1 MLARVEAGL
10 AQQLLGLGRVV
21 AVRLLRLAEP
31 RMTFVDDARG
41 GNARVVEQALADA
54 HAIDRIVRGL
64 AHELAVPRL
73 LVQPQRVRPVV
84 RIGVQRDLEARAPEL
99 RMESGGGTSIQST
112 WPLRSAASRVVG
124 SGIGSSTSLS
134 IFGRRFASQ

>member
-10 AQQLLGLGRVV
+10 AQQLLGPGRVV

-41 GNARVVEQALADA
+41 GKARVVGEALAYA

-73 LVQPQRVRPVV
+73 PVQPQRVRPVV
-84 RIGVQRDLEARAPEL
+84 GVGVQRDLGTRALEV
-99 RMESGGGTSIQST
+99 RG
-112 WPLRSAASRVVG
+112 
-124 SGIGSSTSLS
+124 
-134 IFGRRFASQ
+134 